1 MNPPDPAGK
10 HRPLGKPAIGAAV
23 VVVLALLPFALKAAA
38 LAWFSSNYLAQ
49 SAYKLLQ
56 LAVPVAWRRRVDR
69 ASGWRS
75 IWPVDEPL
83 PSAATWLIAVVLA
96 LATIA
101 LAALLIPWLAG
112 RSGIDP
118 RELRRHFDARY
129 ALNPWRAAAVVA
141 YLASFNAGLEELHF
155 RAWLDRELSARWG
168 QLAGTAS
175 SAAAFAGMHTFIFAG
190 FDASGSLLLPTVFV
204 ALAVMG
210 VAWSWLAR
218 FPGGIHAAWLAHGL
232 TDAGFL
238 TWGLFWLG
246 YFSG

>member
-1 MNPPDPAGK
+1 MNPTAPAGR
-10 HRPLGKPAIGAAV
+10 RPPPGKPAFGAALIV
-23 VVVLALLPFALKAAA
+23 ALALLPFALKAAA
-38 LAWFSSNYLAQ
+38 LCWFSSNYLAQ

-56 LAVPVAWRRRVDR
+56 LAVPVGWRRRIDGAR
-69 ASGWRS
+69 GWRS
-75 IWPVDEPL
+75 LWPIDEPL
-83 PSAATWLIAVVLA
+83 PSVTTWLTAIVLA

-101 LAALLIPWLAG
+101 LAAVLIPWVAG
-112 RSGIDP
+112 RAGIDP
-118 RELRRHFDARY
+118 HELRRHFDAQY
-129 ALNPWRAAAVVA
+129 AMTPWRAAAVVA
-141 YLASFNAGLEELHF
+141 FLATFNAGLEELHF

-168 QLAGTAS
+168 SLAGIAF
-175 SAAAFAGMHTFIFAG
+175 SAAAFAAMHTFIFAG
-190 FDASGSLLLPTVFV
+190 FGGPLRMILPSVFV

-210 VAWSWLAR
+210 AAWSWLAR

>member
-1 MNPPDPAGK
+1 MPPPEPAGK
-10 HRPLGKPAIGAAV
+10 QRQLSKPAVAAGV
-23 VVVLALLPFALKAAA
+23 VIVLALLPFALKAAA

-56 LAVPVAWRRRVDR
+56 FAVPVGWRRRVDR

-83 PSAATWLIAVVLA
+83 PTAATWLVAVVLA
-96 LATIA
+96 LLTIA
-101 LAALLIPWLAG
+101 LAAVLIPWVAS

-129 ALNPWRAAAVVA
+129 ALNPWRAVAVVA
-141 YLASFNAGLEELHF
+141 YLATFNAGLEELHF

-168 QLAGTAS
+168 QLAGIGT
-175 SAAAFAGMHTFIFAG
+175 SAAAFAGMHTFIFTG
-190 FDASGSLLLPTVFV
+190 FGGPGNLILPAVFV

-210 VAWSWLAR
+210 VAWSCLAR
-218 FPGGIHAAWLAHGL
+218 LPGGIHAAWLAHGL

-246 YFSG
+246 YLSG